1 MQQYKTVLGI
11 RLREVK
17 QLAPDQGAIPAL
29 SSNAWCPSSIASSQV
44 RALSCLSPPAG
55 LETPQGQGP
64 GSVPLGLLGAR
75 HSGRC
80 PSGLQN
86 HLPT

>member
-29 SSNAWCPSSIASSQV
+29 SSSAWGPSSIASSPGEGTQ
-44 RALSCLSPPAG
+44 LSISPAG
-55 LETPQGQGP
+55 LELLKDRDQG
-64 GSVPLGLLGAR
+64 R
-75 HSGRC
+75 F
-80 PSGLQN
+80 PSGSSE
-86 HLPT
+86 PDTAVGVPRASRTIC